1 MQIKKILWASD
12 GSTDSRHALKW
23 AELFASRFGACL
35 SALSVIEIPEIGELE
50 SPTDVSRKFAR
61 IEDDLVTRAERRLTQ
76 AAKILEPRGITME
89 TRVVKGIPH
98 QEILKAAQSHGIDLI
113 AMGKKDL
120 NLWGRMLLGST
131 TTKVLR
137 ETHVPIL
144 TVRQVANAPAVKK
157 ILVPSSFSPGDTRS
171 LECAFELAGRLGA
184 SVYLLHIIEAHE
196 SWDKVTG
203 GFMGQLRKLATDKLD
218 SMLQAVPAETRKRV
232 PEFTRVK
239 ACRVGSGIVDFV
251 REEDIDLIVMS
262 THARKGVAR
271 LFLGSIA
278 ERVIREAPCP
288 VIAVPPSFHSPAQF
302 YIEPSIEGKFKER
315 SPQVV
320 SLPCDQDNVA
330 GPAG

>member
-12 GSTDSRHALKW
+12 GSTDSRHALEW
-23 AELFASRFGACL
+23 AELIASRFGACL

-50 SPTDVSRKFAR
+50 VPTDVSRKFAC
-61 IEDDLVTRAERRLTQ
+61 IEDDLVTRADGQLTQ

-89 TRVVKGIPH
+89 TLVVKGIPH
-98 QEILKAAQSHGIDLI
+98 QEILKAVQSMEIHLI
-113 AMGKKDL
+113 AMGKRSL
-120 NLWGRMLLGST
+120 NLWDRMLLGST

-171 LECAFELAGRLGA
+171 LEFAFELAGRLGA

-196 SWDKVTG
+196 SWDKVSG
-203 GFMGQLRKLATDKLD
+203 GFMGKRRKLATDKLN
-218 SMLQAVPAETRKRV
+218 SMLHAIQAETRERV
-232 PEFTRVK
+232 PQFTRVK
-239 ACRVGSGIVDFV
+239 ARRVGSGIVDFV

-262 THARKGVAR
+262 THARKGVPR

-288 VIAVPPSFHSPAQF
+288 VIAVPPSFHSPAQS
-302 YIEPSIEGKFKER
+302 EETMSEW
-315 SPQVV
+315 V
-320 SLPCDQDNVA
+320 
-330 GPAG
+330 